1 MDFEFADPDLEEVYL
16 NPRATLKHGHSVDKG
31 FRRKIQ
37 IIKAAADEQDLR
49 AMKSLHYEK
58 MKGDRSHQ
66 RSLRINNQWRI
77 VVERVEEP
85 DRIRLVIIEVEDYH

>member
-49 AMKSLHYEK
+49 AMKSL
-58 MKGDRSHQ
+58 
-66 RSLRINNQWRI
+66 
-77 VVERVEEP
+77 
-85 DRIRLVIIEVEDYH
+85 